1 MSSDD
6 DETKSHYEHHE
17 YTTHNIVSFAA
28 VTETIHKPSSTSQS
42 NSYDPFDLDV
52 YDDSASMRSVSTYA
66 STQQNLKRTMKS
78 RHLAVMSCMIPTRL

>member
-1 MSSDD
+1 MHSSSSDD

-28 VTETIHKPSSTSQS
+28 VTETIHKPSSTSDVQS
-42 NSYDPFDLDV
+42 RSYDPFDLDV

-66 STQQNLKRTMKS
+66 STQQNLKRSMKS
-78 RHLAVMSCMIPTRL
+78 RHLAVCHA